1 MRHTSINCKRNET
14 MNKDQIKGR
23 LEQVKGKAKEITGN
37 VVGNN
42 KLKSEGQMEK
52 IAGKVQSNLGD
63 AKEAVKDKVKDL
75 TKHG

>member
-1 MRHTSINCKRNET
+1 

-37 VVGNN
+37 LVGNN
-42 KLKSEGQMEK
+42 KLKSEGAMEQ

-63 AKEAVKDKVKDL
+63 AKEVAEDKAKHQ
-75 TKHG
+75 TKRG